1 MIDDDALIFAA
12 EEPDAT
18 ALDRPH
24 AVQPK
29 WKIIIIDDDPGMH
42 DVTKLTLAD
51 FEFAGRGLSFISC
64 YSGTE
69 AKDVL
74 ADHQDAA
81 LILLDVVME
90 TEHAGLQVV
99 QYIREEL
106 NNWRSR
112 IVLRTGQ
119 PGQAPERKVIANYD
133 INDYKE
139 KTDLT
144 ATKLFTLLCSAL
156 RSYRDIITIE
166 QNKHGLEQVISASA
180 NVFEL
185 KSMNKFA
192 EGALEQLTAL
202 LHLDPS
208 AVYMQKNSMV
218 RGGLAASYTGDRLH
232 ILAGT
237 GDFSTY
243 AGRDA
248 QNALPEDI
256 VPRLD
261 GAIKSR
267 KSSYEDGDFIGFFE
281 DRQGGVNLTYMS
293 GVSAI
298 SPVDRRLLE
307 LFIQNVSI
315 AFENAQ
321 LHEDVFSTQREIV
334 YLLGDAVETR
344 SEETGNHVKRVAEI
358 SRMLAAAYGLGSDEV
373 ELIKLAAP
381 LHDIG
386 KIGIPDAILNKPGKL
401 EPEEWEI
408 MKSHAELGHRML
420 VGSNRKIL
428 KTASIIALEHHEKWD
443 GSGYPYGKKG
453 EEIHIYGRLVAIA
466 DVFDALGSTRSYK
479 KAWSPADIRTFMTE
493 QRGRHFDPRG
503 IDLFM
508 ESFDEIAAVRER
520 FSDMPSSDQ
529 PRLRDP
535 QTA

>member
-1 MIDDDALIFAA
+1 M
-12 EEPDAT
+12 
-18 ALDRPH
+18 
-24 AVQPK
+24 
-29 WKIIIIDDDPGMH
+29 
-42 DVTKLTLAD
+42 
-51 FEFAGRGLSFISC
+51 
-64 YSGTE
+64 
-69 AKDVL
+69 
-74 ADHQDAA
+74 
-81 LILLDVVME
+81 
-90 TEHAGLQVV
+90 
-99 QYIREEL
+99 
-106 NNWRSR
+106 
-112 IVLRTGQ
+112 
-119 PGQAPERKVIANYD
+119 
-133 INDYKE
+133 
-139 KTDLT
+139 
-144 ATKLFTLLCSAL
+144 
-156 RSYRDIITIE
+156 
-166 QNKHGLEQVISASA
+166 
-180 NVFEL
+180 
-185 KSMNKFA
+185 
-192 EGALEQLTAL
+192 
-202 LHLDPS
+202 
-208 AVYMQKNSMV
+208 
-218 RGGLAASYTGDRLH
+218 
-232 ILAGT
+232 
-237 GDFSTY
+237 
-243 AGRDA
+243 
-248 QNALPEDI
+248 
-256 VPRLD
+256 
-261 GAIKSR
+261 
-267 KSSYEDGDFIGFFE
+267 
-281 DRQGGVNLTYMS
+281 NLTYMS

-344 SEETGNHVKRVAEI
+344 SEETGNHVKRVAEV